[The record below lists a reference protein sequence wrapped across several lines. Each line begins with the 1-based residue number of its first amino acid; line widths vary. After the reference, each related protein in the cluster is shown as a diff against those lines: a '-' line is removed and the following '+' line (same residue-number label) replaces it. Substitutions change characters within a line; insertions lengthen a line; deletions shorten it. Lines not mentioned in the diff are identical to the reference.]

1 MMELFDSH
9 CHVDEPK
16 FDEDRDAVLQRMTE
30 YGVSRYAVIGS
41 DMASSR
47 HCLDF
52 AQAHEGA
59 YAAVGIHPHEA
70 SGFREEDLGTL
81 TAWLKEDKAQA
92 IGEIGLDYYYD
103 LSPRD
108 VQQKVAEAQMEL
120 AWELDVPVA
129 YHIRDAHQDMLDL
142 MKARKSRLTGGIIHC
157 FSGSWEI
164 AKEYLK
170 LGYYISFA
178 GPVTFK
184 KAPKLQEAA
193 VNIPRDRL
201 LIETDSPC
209 LAPDPVRGRRN
220 EPTNVRYVCEKIA
233 ALRGESPEETA
244 DYTYENACLVYRIS
258 DI

>member
-1 MMELFDSH
+1 MLRFFDSH

-16 FDEDRDAVLQRMTE
+16 FDEDRDEVLARMLAA
-30 YGVSRYAVIGS
+30 GVDRYAVIGS

-47 HCLDF
+47 HC
-52 AQAHEGA
+52 AEYIQCHEGA

-70 SGFREEDLGTL
+70 KDMRPGDLDEITRL
-81 TAWLKEDKAQA
+81 LKLPKVQA

-108 VQQKVAEAQMEL
+108 VQQQVCEAQMEL
-120 AWELDVPVA
+120 AWQLNVPVA

-142 MKARKSRLTGGIIHC
+142 MKRHKGKLTGGIIHC

-193 VNIPRDRL
+193 VNIPRERL
-201 LIETDSPC
+201 LIETDSPY
-209 LAPDPVRGRRN
+209 LAPEPVRGRRN
-220 EPTNVRYVCEKIA
+220 EPTNVRYVCEKLA
-233 ALRGESPEETA
+233 ALRGETLEDVA
-244 DYTYENACLVYRIS
+244 AYTTQNALTVYNIR
-258 DI
+258 